1 MADSAYNAT
10 ALNGMTKT
18 VYAKK
23 DINLTIDEPSL
34 IADSIPFAAAQMRPG
49 NIFEQPVWLTQEHG
63 HTAKEG
69 AARDAH
75 ALNDA
80 IASISLPSQVRG
92 SEYTLRSVL
101 SYGMISSM
109 LSGRSG
115 EDMKRA
121 FGSLVQV
128 ARENQTRASRFVRD
142 YQLLYGGL
150 AGDSAAIGAG
160 GLGVVESNPGGGG
173 ATRDVVITAATWAP
187 ALWSGS
193 VGRRLDAVATAATT
207 VLNTNTYVTV
217 TGVNTATRT
226 ISLSGNGTDLDAWV
240 ATSRIFIRGFV
251 GNEMAGMVRV
261 ALNTGT
267 LNGISSTTYPEWTA
281 TTSTVTGALSFEKIM
296 RSMIR
301 SADFGNTGRTKFAVS
316 NGAWMDVMTDLSAL
330 RQYADKAK
338 GKLEQGGSDLTFY
351 GPNGM
356 VLEFTPSSMIKNGI
370 AIGYIPE
377 KCARIGTQDDQDSI
391 NGSEKTAIF
400 FDLPGYNGAEMRRYW
415 NQSFYTAE
423 PTALVLIS
431 GITNKTV

>member
-23 DINLTIDEPSL
+23 DLNLMIDEPS
-34 IADSIPFAAAQMRPG
+34 IVADSIPFAPAQMRPG

-69 AARDAH
+69 SARDAH
-75 ALNDA
+75 QLNEA
-80 IASISLPSQVRG
+80 KAATSLPAQVRG

-109 LSGRSG
+109 LSGRGG

-121 FGSLVQV
+121 FSSLITS
-128 ARENQTRASRFVRD
+128 ARENQQRASRFIRD

-150 AGDSAAIGAG
+150 ACESAAIGSG
-160 GLGVVESNPGGGG
+160 GLGIIESQSGSG
-173 ATRDVVITAATWAP
+173 ATRTIVFTAASWAP
-187 ALWSGS
+187 GLWSGS
-193 VGRRLDAVATAATT
+193 VGRPLDAVATAAVTI
-207 VLNTNTYVTV
+207 LNPTEPVVV
-217 TGVNTATRT
+217 TGVSTATRAIT
-226 ISLSGNGTDLDAWV
+226 VSGVEAELDAWV
-240 ATSRIFIRGFV
+240 ATSRVFIRGFV
-251 GNEMAGMVRV
+251 ANEMAGMVRV

-267 LNGISSTTYPEWTA
+267 LNGISSTTYPEWAA
-281 TTSTVTGALSFEKIM
+281 TTASITGPLSFEKVM

-301 SADFGNTGRTKFAVS
+301 TADFGNTGNFKMLVS

-330 RQYADKAK
+330 RRLADKAN
-338 GKLEQGGSDLTFY
+338 GKIEQGASGLCFY

-356 VLEFTPSSMIKNGI
+356 RVEFVPSSMIKGGI

-391 NGSEKTAIF
+391 NGSERTSIF
-400 FDLPGYNGAEMRRYW
+400 FDLPGVNGAEMRRYW
-415 NQSFYTAE
+415 NQSYFTAE
-423 PTALVLIS
+423 PTSLVYIS